1 LYDFSF
7 DFNNAE
13 TQVCTE
19 LIYRGFNDIG
29 PIHFELSKR
38 AGVMNIS
45 AEDICRSALETG
57 NLELVTL
64 VIEDEYRAGRPRFV
78 DKKYRIKIMNEL
90 LD

>member
-1 LYDFSF
+1 
-7 DFNNAE
+7 
-13 TQVCTE
+13 
-19 LIYRGFNDIG
+19 
-29 PIHFELSKR
+29 
-38 AGVMNIS
+38 MNIS